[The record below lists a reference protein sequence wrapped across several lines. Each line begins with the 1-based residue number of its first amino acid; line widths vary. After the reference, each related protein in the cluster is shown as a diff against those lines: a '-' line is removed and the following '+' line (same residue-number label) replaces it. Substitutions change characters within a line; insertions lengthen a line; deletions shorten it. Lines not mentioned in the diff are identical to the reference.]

1 MRAIIKTTCKIL
13 FRNPGFWFFLLIT
26 PILSTVVLRLQQ
38 KNLGAYEVTNDHE
51 IVELDKAEGKVA
63 YYGGKGK
70 FVVKVYDAAQTELSE
85 YLLDKLTA
93 SGAFLVCRVK
103 APQMTKADAD
113 ARTEIDG
120 YDDRMGAAL
129 YLGKTF
135 DEEAVAGDLQ
145 DGMVVYLLSEDER
158 KELFDNELHM
168 IIGQIRTAS
177 DTVGSE
183 RAVGYLRE
191 MGKKLPEMKVVS
203 FAGVNSRNLTNEQL
217 DQKALMGY
225 AFAILTMGFVFG
237 GIFVAHTVISE
248 QKDMVLTRIRLS
260 NITPREYYTAKFL
273 CGGIVSAM
281 LTAVMG
287 VCTLMISTDKLGMGR
302 ASFLAMF
309 FLLGLIFS
317 SISLLLGILLGN
329 IFSANVAAFTLWSMS
344 SLLSGL
350 YFPLDSTTRAVKTI
364 SYMMPQ
370 KWFMDATEMLM
381 VRDNKVYFML
391 FCVTI
396 AYMIITFSLGSVG
409 IRFRN
414 SDE

>member
-1 MRAIIKTTCKIL
+1 MKAIIKTTCKIL

-26 PILSTVVLRLQQ
+26 PVLSTVVLRLQQ
-38 KNLGAYEVTNDHE
+38 KNLGAYEVTNAYE
-51 IVELDKAEGKVA
+51 KVELDSESDKVA

-70 FVVKVYDAAQTELSE
+70 YVIKVYDAAGTELSE

-103 APQMTKADAD
+103 VPEMTREQAD
-113 ARTEIDG
+113 ARMEIDG

-129 YLGKTF
+129 YLGKSF
-135 DEEAVAGDLQ
+135 DEEAVTGKLQ
-145 DGMVVYLLSEDER
+145 DGMVVYTLSEDER
-158 KELFDNELHM
+158 KALFDNELHM
-168 IIGQIRTAS
+168 IIGQIKTAAA
-177 DTVGSE
+177 
-183 RAVGYLRE
+183 AVGTENAASYLSKVNR
-191 MGKKLPEMKVVS
+191 MLPEMKVVS
-203 FAGVNSRNLTNEQL
+203 LAGRNARNLTNKQL

-225 AFAILTMGFVFG
+225 ALAILTLGFVFG

-248 QKDMVLTRIRLS
+248 QKDMVLTRIRLTDIS
-260 NITPREYYTAKFL
+260 PKGYYAAKFL
-273 CGGIVSAM
+273 CGGVVSLL
-281 LTAVMG
+281 LTIVMG
-287 VCTLMISTDKLGMGR
+287 VCSLMIDTGTLGINR
-302 ASFLAMF
+302 FSLLAMV

-317 SISLLLGILLGN
+317 SISLLFGILLGN

-350 YFPLDSTTRAVKTI
+350 YFPLDSSAKAVKTI

-381 VRDNKVYFML
+381 VRDNKVYFVPI
-391 FCVTI
+391 CVTI
-396 AYMIITFSLGSVG
+396 AYMVITFSLGSVG

>member
-1 MRAIIKTTCKIL
+1 MKAIIKTTCKIL

-26 PILSTVVLRLQQ
+26 PVLSTVVLRLQQ
-38 KNLGAYEVTNDHE
+38 KNLGAYEVTNAYE
-51 IVELDKAEGKVA
+51 KVELDSESDKVA

-70 FVVKVYDAAQTELSE
+70 YVIKVYDAAGTELSE

-103 APQMTKADAD
+103 VPEMTREQAD
-113 ARTEIDG
+113 ARMEIDG

-129 YLGKTF
+129 YLGKSF
-135 DEEAVAGDLQ
+135 DEEAVTGKLQ
-145 DGMVVYLLSEDER
+145 DGMVVYTLSEDER
-158 KELFDNELHM
+158 KALFDNELHM
-168 IIGQIRTAS
+168 IIGQIKTAAA
-177 DTVGSE
+177 
-183 RAVGYLRE
+183 AVGTENAASYLSKVNR
-191 MGKKLPEMKVVS
+191 MLPEMKVVS
-203 FAGVNSRNLTNEQL
+203 LAGRNARNLTNKQL

-225 AFAILTMGFVFG
+225 ALAILTLGFVFG

-248 QKDMVLTRIRLS
+248 QKDMVLTRIRLTDIS
-260 NITPREYYTAKFL
+260 PKGYYAAKFL
-273 CGGIVSAM
+273 CGGVVSLL
-281 LTAVMG
+281 LTIVMG
-287 VCTLMISTDKLGMGR
+287 VCSLMIDTGTLGINR
-302 ASFLAMF
+302 FSLLAMV

-317 SISLLLGILLGN
+317 SISLLFGILLGN

-350 YFPLDSTTRAVKTI
+350 YFPLDSSAKAVKTI

-381 VRDNKVYFML
+381 VRDNKVYFVL
-391 FCVTI
+391 ICVTI
-396 AYMIITFSLGSVG
+396 AYMVITFSLGSVG

>member
-1 MRAIIKTTCKIL
+1 MKAIIKTTCKIL

-26 PILSTVVLRLQQ
+26 PVLSTVVLRLQQ
-38 KNLGAYEVTNDHE
+38 TNLGAYEVTSNYE
-51 IVELDKAEGKVA
+51 KVELTSESDKVA

-70 FVVKVYDAAQTELSE
+70 YVIKVYDAAGTELSE

-113 ARTEIDG
+113 ARMEIDG

-129 YLGKTF
+129 YLGRSF
-135 DEEAVAGDLQ
+135 DAEAVSGTMQ
-145 DGMVVYLLSEDER
+145 DGMVVYTLSEDER
-158 KELFDNELHM
+158 KTLFDNELRM
-168 IIGQIRTAS
+168 IIGQIKTAAAA
-177 DTVGSE
+177 VGSE
-183 RAVGYLRE
+183 NAAAYLSE
-191 MGKKLPEMKVVS
+191 VSSKLPEMKVVS
-203 FAGVNSRNLTNEQL
+203 LAGKNQRNLTNEQL

-225 AFAILTMGFVFG
+225 ALAILTLGFVFG

-248 QKDMVLTRIRLS
+248 QKDMVLTRIRLT
-260 NITPREYYTAKFL
+260 NLTPKGYYTAKFL
-273 CGGIVSAM
+273 CGGVVSLL
-281 LTAVMG
+281 LTIVMG
-287 VCTLMISTDKLGMGR
+287 VCSLMIDTGRLGINQVSLLTMI
-302 ASFLAMF
+302 
-309 FLLGLIFS
+309 FLLGLIFCS
-317 SISLLLGILLGN
+317 MSLLFGILLGN

-350 YFPLDSTTRAVKTI
+350 YFPLDSSAKAVKTI

-381 VRDNKVYFML
+381 VRDNKVYFVL
-391 FCVTI
+391 ICVTI
-396 AYMIITFSLGSVG
+396 AYMVITFSLGSVG